1 MIADQV
7 HFPLRNKLFTSYKVM
22 KQQLGEVKL
31 GTLVEPHAAIIAG
44 RMSSLFKSVEGACAK
59 LSRPVGTLEAE
70 SRHKW
75 DALLA
80 NFYVA
85 SEQENFSAHIM
96 YVM

>member
-1 MIADQV
+1 MKTDQV
-7 HFPLRNKLFTSYKVM
+7 HFLSRTKLFVSYTTA

-31 GTLVEPHAAIIAG
+31 GTLVEPHAAIISG
-44 RMSSLFKSVEGACAK
+44 RISSLFKSVEGACAK

-70 SRHKW
+70 SRHEW

-80 NFYVA
+80 DFYVA
-85 SEQENFSAHIM
+85 SEHEDFSAHVM